1 MSNPPRRP
9 KPTGQR
15 ASSGPYV
22 SLVTG
27 PSGPTERASKRVV
40 TTMALAQ
47 FGLFVALLAPVT
59 VSLALKTQQLVPG
72 DQAAVVNG
80 NVLSIAALFALVAN
94 PVIGRLSDI
103 TLSRFGRRRP
113 WMFLGAIGFVASL
126 TIVALAPNV
135 PVLIAG
141 WCLAQLT
148 GNAIL
153 GPLLATIADQ
163 VPPEQRGSV
172 SANVGVMQNVGI
184 LAAAFV
190 ASWFVTDMLLLFV
203 APAVFALITVW
214 LYCFVLPDRAI
225 TTRPDVGG
233 WKGLLFTFWVNP
245 LKHPDF
251 GWVWLS
257 RFLLTLASFLFV
269 AFRLFFLQE
278 EVGLSQQGAVDT
290 LTVGVLIYTIALVI
304 TAKLGGWLSDR
315 MLNRKVFVIGST
327 AVFAVG
333 LILLAHTT
341 TVPMFYVVEAIMGA
355 AYGVYVAVDT
365 ALVVDVLPNPDDAA
379 KDLGVLNIANALPQS
394 LAGAVGAFLL
404 GLGAVGNNYTALF
417 WGAGVIAVLG
427 ALTILPVRHRMTR
440 NADGTITG
448 SIATRG

>member
-1 MSNPPRRP
+1 
-9 KPTGQR
+9 
-15 ASSGPYV
+15 
-22 SLVTG
+22 
-27 PSGPTERASKRVV
+27 
-40 TTMALAQ
+40 
-47 FGLFVALLAPVT
+47 
-59 VSLALKTQQLVPG
+59 
-72 DQAAVVNG
+72 
-80 NVLSIAALFALVAN
+80 
-94 PVIGRLSDI
+94 
-103 TLSRFGRRRP
+103 
-113 WMFLGAIGFVASL
+113 
-126 TIVALAPNV
+126 
-135 PVLIAG
+135 
-141 WCLAQLT
+141 
-148 GNAIL
+148 
-153 GPLLATIADQ
+153 
-163 VPPEQRGSV
+163 
-172 SANVGVMQNVGI
+172 
-184 LAAAFV
+184 
-190 ASWFVTDMLLLFV
+190 
-203 APAVFALITVW
+203 
-214 LYCFVLPDRAI
+214 
-225 TTRPDVGG
+225 
-233 WKGLLFTFWVNP
+233 
-245 LKHPDF
+245 
-251 GWVWLS
+251 
-257 RFLLTLASFLFV
+257 
-269 AFRLFFLQE
+269 
-278 EVGLSQQGAVDT
+278 
-290 LTVGVLIYTIALVI
+290 VLIYTIALVI